1 MKEEVAPL
9 PSDVRSDTTRKALK
23 HVEEALRD
31 LRYGEITLKIQDGVV
46 IQVDR
51 TVKQRLPKK
60 AS

>member
-9 PSDVRSDTTRKALK
+9 PSDVRSETTRKALK
-23 HVEEALRD
+23 HVEDALRD
-31 LRYGEITLKIQDGVV
+31 LRYGEVTVKVQDGRV

-60 AS
+60 HS